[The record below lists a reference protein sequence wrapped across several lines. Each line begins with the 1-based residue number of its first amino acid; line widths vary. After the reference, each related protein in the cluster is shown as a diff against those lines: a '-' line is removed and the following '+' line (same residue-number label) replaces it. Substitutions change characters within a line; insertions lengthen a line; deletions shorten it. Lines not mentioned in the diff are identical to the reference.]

1 MSRAQLEQ
9 LLTRLRD
16 ELAALEREGAAP
28 NPRLHQL
35 IADVETQLVEPD
47 ESLADELRHRVETFE
62 VEHPRLTSIMNDLMV
77 TLSNLGI

>member
-16 ELAALEREGAAP
+16 ELATLEREGAAP
-28 NPRLHQL
+28 NPRLDQL
-35 IADVETQLVEPD
+35 IADVQSQLAEPD
-47 ESLADELRHRVETFE
+47 ETLIDELKHRVETFE
-62 VEHPRLTSIMNDLMV
+62 VEHPRLTSILNDIMV

>member
-16 ELAALEREGAAP
+16 ELAALERDGAAP

-35 IADVETQLVEPD
+35 VTDVEAQLAAPD
-47 ESLADELRHRVETFE
+47 DTLVGDLRHRVETFE
-62 VEHPRLTSIMNDLMV
+62 VEHPRLTSILNDIMV
-77 TLSNLGI
+77 TLANLGI